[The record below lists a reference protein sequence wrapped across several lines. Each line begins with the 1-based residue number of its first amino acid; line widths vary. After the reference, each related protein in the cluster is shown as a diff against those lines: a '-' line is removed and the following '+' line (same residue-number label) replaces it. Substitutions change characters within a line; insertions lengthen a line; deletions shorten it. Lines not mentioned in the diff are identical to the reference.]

1 VIDRSVSL
9 ELSHDSILL
18 LMQLI
23 SKASMPGSVGSG
35 AIRAFSDLVEAIE
48 TAGKTV
54 VDRNGTMPDIPVE
67 V

>member
-1 VIDRSVSL
+1 
-9 ELSHDSILL
+9 
-18 LMQLI
+18 MQLI

-35 AIRAFSDLVEAIE
+35 VIRAFSDLVEAIE

-54 VDRNGTMPDIPVE
+54 VDHNGTMPDIPVE